1 MDEDIGRYLKVY
13 GTFAVVVAL
22 IILLAVGGFVVILRV
37 LLGLLCVAL
46 VGLILLQQSKG
57 GGLVSALGG
66 MEGDSA
72 FGTSAT
78 PIKKLTAFLAVLF
91 LILVLALTKA
101 QQQTTRIEPQPAAA
115 PESPAP
121 EPAPPKDSAAP
132 SPPKAADGVAPAAP
146 QPAAPSQGEPKKE
159 PKKEAE

>member
-13 GTFAVVVAL
+13 GTFAGAVAL
-22 IILLAVGGFVVILRV
+22 IILLAVAGYVIILRL
-37 LLGLLCVAL
+37 LLGLLCVGL

-66 MEGDSA
+66 GEGDSA

-101 QQQTTRIEPQPAAA
+101 QQRLTRIEPVPTPAAEPA
-115 PESPAP
+115 ETAPAP
-121 EPAPPKDSAAP
+121 KPVEQK
-132 SPPKAADGVAPAAP
+132 APAKPKPAT
-146 QPAAPSQGEPKKE
+146 QPEKKAKKETPKKE
-159 PKKEAE
+159 GE